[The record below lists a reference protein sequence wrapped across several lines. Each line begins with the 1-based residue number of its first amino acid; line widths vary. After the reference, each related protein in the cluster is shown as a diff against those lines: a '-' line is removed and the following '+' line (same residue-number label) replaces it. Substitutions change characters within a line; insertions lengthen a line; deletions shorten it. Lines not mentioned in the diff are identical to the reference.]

1 MTPHRSAQP
10 RPPHRHLRGFTL
22 VEVLVA
28 VAITT
33 LILAAMVS
41 SALLAGKA
49 VPDPNDAPSA
59 AMTAAQVNDQIA
71 GELETAT
78 LILEQ
83 TPTAI
88 TFVVPPRG
96 SDTNPERIRYSWAGT
111 SGAPLLRQYN
121 RGAATAVIS
130 AVDQFSITPV
140 IATSTETYGGQLSED
155 TTETLLVDDSG
166 TNGLS
171 NQNISST
178 TWFGQYFLPAS
189 FPAGVIGWRPTRVR
203 FQAKVSDPAGVT
215 NVQMQTPDANA
226 APNGTILYQSTLSG
240 SSLTSSYAWQS
251 FTLSGMPRLTTTSG
265 TCLVLQYASGS
276 SNSAVVQ
283 GNNGSGFLK
292 TTNSGS
298 TWSESSTISLQSQIY
313 GTLTHQTAV
322 QTMTSRYLSAT
333 GLSLRASRSANPA
346 VQTTAQSLNHPEML
360 SAFWELKFDRD
371 PGTVDVNADGT
382 PDWTVIPGSTG
393 TSLNLLGL
401 VSVSLS
407 AGSGAEIDSQPGDDF
422 ARTTVVDVR
431 YRATGSSGNYGQ
443 FSINAARSGST
454 CAPVLAR
461 VTLQSDGTQ
470 TVNVWRKLDDSTTDA
485 LATIPHLSAQ
495 PVDVH
500 LIIDP
505 TYGTVEVTVNN
516 VQYGAFPYNRFASS
530 DSSRSASLTVNGG
543 AEFDYVRIREVMP

>member
-1 MTPHRSAQP
+1 MNLPRLAQP
-10 RPPHRHLRGFTL
+10 RPPLRTRGFTL

-28 VAITT
+28 MAITT

-88 TFVVPPRG
+88 TFTVPPRG
-96 SDTNPERIRYSWAGT
+96 NDTSPERIRYSWAGT

-121 RGAATAVIS
+121 RGQATAVIA

-140 IATSTETYGGQLSED
+140 IATSTETYGGSVTED
-155 TTETLLVDDSG
+155 TSESLLVDDSG
-166 TNGLS
+166 TSNLT
-171 NQNISST
+171 NQNVNT
-178 TWFGQYFLPAS
+178 NNWVGQYFLPAS
-189 FPAGVIGWRPTRVR
+189 LPAGVIGWRPTRVR
-203 FQAKVSDPAGVT
+203 FQAKVSDAAGAT
-215 NVQMQTPDANA
+215 NVQMQMPNA
-226 APNGTILYQSTLSG
+226 TATPNGTILYQSTLSG

-251 FTLSGMPRLTTTSG
+251 FTLSQMPRLTPTSG
-265 TCLVLQYASGS
+265 VCLVLQYASGS
-276 SNSAVVQ
+276 PNSAIVQ
-283 GNNGSGFLK
+283 SNNGSGLLQTSNAG
-292 TTNSGS
+292 TTW
-298 TWSESSTISLQSQIY
+298 TESSTTSLQSQIY
-313 GTLTHQTAV
+313 GTLTHQTTA

-333 GLSLRASRSANPA
+333 TLSLRASRSTNPA

-360 SAFWELKFDRD
+360 GAFWEMKFDRD
-371 PGTVDVNADGT
+371 PSTLDVNADGT
-382 PDWTVIPGSTG
+382 PDWSVTPGSTG
-393 TSLNLLGL
+393 VSLNLLGL
-401 VSVSLS
+401 LSVSLS
-407 AGSGAEIDSQPGDDF
+407 AGSGTEIDSQPGDDF

-431 YRATGSSGNYGQ
+431 FRATGSSGNYAQ
-443 FSINAARSGST
+443 LAMNAARSGNT

-485 LATIPHLSAQ
+485 LVTIPNLSAR

-500 LIIDP
+500 LVIDP
-505 TYGTVEVTVNN
+505 TYGTVSISVNN
-516 VQYGAFPYNRFASS
+516 VQHGAFPYNRFASS
-530 DSSRSASLTVNGG
+530 DSSRSASLTVSGS